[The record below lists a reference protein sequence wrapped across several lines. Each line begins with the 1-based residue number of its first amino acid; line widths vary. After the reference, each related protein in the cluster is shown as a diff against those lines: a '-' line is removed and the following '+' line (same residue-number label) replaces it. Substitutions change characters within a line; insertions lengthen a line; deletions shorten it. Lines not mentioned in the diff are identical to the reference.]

1 VAAEPAGSGTD
12 LATVTLLVNPARA
25 NIWRSVSAPQEKEV
39 VQVTRAEDAQVGQ
52 GTDRLIWGSRMG
64 PGGAGE
70 LSRDYTQWM
79 IPIYKEETDTVPSV
93 CVSR

>member
-1 VAAEPAGSGTD
+1 VAAEPARSGTD
-12 LATVTLLVNPARA
+12 LATATFLVNPARA
-25 NIWRSVSAPQEKEV
+25 NIWRSVSAPREEEV

-70 LSRDYTQWM
+70 LSRDYKQRM
-79 IPIYKEETDTVPSV
+79 IPIHEETETVPSV
-93 CVSR
+93 WVAR